1 MELFD
6 LFFYNVEPT
15 LLRDVNPIV
24 TVSVA
29 ACISENLDSHLA
41 QRMDWLQSALSF
53 LETTQDVDVAQHAP
67 RVMEAILNRLGESYM
82 ERSQTNKNDPL
93 LSRFHALFRLGKDI
107 QLKFTM
113 QTQAMAG
120 RGF

>member
-1 MELFD
+1 MDLFD
-6 LFFYNVEPT
+6 LFFHNVEPT

-29 ACISENLDSHLA
+29 ACISENLDSHVA
-41 QRMDWLQSALSF
+41 QRLDWLQSALSF
-53 LETTQDVDVAQHAP
+53 LETTQDADVAQHAP
-67 RVMEAILNRLGESYM
+67 RVMETILNRLGESYM
-82 ERSQTNKNDPL
+82 ERSQTDRDSVL
-93 LSRFHALFRLGKDI
+93 LARFRPLFRLAKDI
-107 QLKFTM
+107 QLKFSM